1 MFSYTIAPHPL
12 LKRQNLTLLGLA
24 VILHAAAALVVTQ
37 LERLP
42 PPFHPPRV
50 LQMAW
55 FGEEKKTEAP
65 PPARPLAPPKNHNK
79 VTPHAVRV
87 VHHQPVSQPEP
98 AAPPPVL
105 TAEATPEATQEPNA
119 LQAPTAPAPAEKPAA
134 TDDTSADSGQQ
145 HPSTAQAT
153 APAGPMFRPDYLN
166 NPRPQYPRLSRELHE
181 QGRVMLRV
189 LISPDGLA
197 KDVALKKSSGFA
209 RLDASAIDA
218 VRDWRFL
225 PAHQGDTPV
234 ASWVVIPIDFKLES
248 SVS

>member
-1 MFSYTIAPHPL
+1 MFSYTVAPHPL
-12 LKRQNLTLLGLA
+12 LKRQNLILLGLA
-24 VILHAAAALVVTQ
+24 VILHAAAALAVTQ
-37 LERLP
+37 LGRSPQPLQ
-42 PPFHPPRV
+42 PPRV

-55 FGEEKKTEAP
+55 FGEEKQTEAP
-65 PPARPLAPPKNHNK
+65 PPASPPASPKTHQK
-79 VTPHAVRV
+79 VTSHVVRV
-87 VHHQPVSQPEP
+87 VHHQPAPQPKP

-105 TAEATPEATQEPNA
+105 TAQAIPEAAQEPDA
-119 LQAPTAPAPAEKPAA
+119 LQAPTAPAPAEKPVA
-134 TDDTSADSGQQ
+134 TNDTSADSGQQ
-145 HPSTAQAT
+145 HQSTTQAA
-153 APAGPMFRPDYLN
+153 APASPMFRPDYLN

-189 LISPDGLA
+189 LISQDGLA

-209 RLDASAIDA
+209 RLDASAMNA